1 MPNPRLLAVVT
12 VLTCLGAGSAAF
24 AGYSLEQLREIERLI
39 TSKDCGA
46 LRGYIATNP
55 TLLRGGDPLAVELR
69 TFASGV
75 DTGLI
80 ECLSASTNTVSRG
93 LGFTTDRP
101 Y

>member
-1 MPNPRLLAVVT
+1 MPNPRLLAIVT
-12 VLTCLGAGSAAF
+12 VLTCLGAGSTAF
-24 AGYSLEQLREIERLI
+24 ASYSLEQLREIERLI

-55 TLLRGGDPLAVELR
+55 SLLQGADPLADELR
-69 TFASGV
+69 IFASGV

-80 ECLSASTNTVSRG
+80 DCLSASVNTVRG
-93 LGFTTDRP
+93 DVGFTTDRS